1 MHWVQ
6 MLLKRWRAAGVTAW
20 IPGPA
25 WNVAQP
31 ESSDCSSSAYF
42 TSHLHTRQKAAL
54 TRERE
59 RAQLGDTE
67 MTQTRGGF
75 CVGCGGCHLGSMSAT
90 VPVSEFAHPYAC

>member
-1 MHWVQ
+1 M
-6 MLLKRWRAAGVTAW
+6 TAW
-20 IPGPA
+20 IPGAP

-42 TSHLHTRQKAAL
+42 TSRLHTRQKAAL

-90 VPVSEFAHPYAC
+90 VPVSESAYPYAC